1 MPRRSSLEELR
12 CALRIAEP
20 NTKSLSRYLEETSE
34 HVAVL
39 LGVER
44 EALEQLVG
52 KPDRE
57 VGPKLEA
64 LLHRRAEA
72 QEARRAERAAQ
83 IAGSAAEHLART
95 AVWHEGRA
103 HLDPSILFGAILAD
117 VGHRFIAFHGGRV
130 FEARMLRHTLWSAGE
145 ALSRHDDLAAWVDAE
160 GLHFRWKNGRG
171 GLNFLSQHVPARDI
185 AYGLHVYLTP
195 PAERPS
201 VHRAQRPPRRPV
213 SLGDE
218 VVNMTLFA

>member
-1 MPRRSSLEELR
+1 MPQRSSLEELR

-57 VGPKLEA
+57 VGPQLEA

-117 VGHRFIAFHGGRV
+117 VGHKFIAFHGGRA
-130 FEARMLRHTLWSAGE
+130 FEVRMLRHTLWNAGE
-145 ALSRHDDLAAWVDAE
+145 ALSGHDDLAAWVDAE

-171 GLNFLSQHVPARDI
+171 GLNFLSQHVLSSD
-185 AYGLHVYLTP
+185 
-195 PAERPS
+195 S
-201 VHRAQRPPRRPV
+201 
-213 SLGDE
+213 
-218 VVNMTLFA
+218 NF